1 MTARLAKRPDLAS
14 LPRLT
19 ILVGKGG
26 TGRSTVTA
34 AMGLAA
40 ARRGLRVLMVEVAS
54 RQSIPGL
61 FDRQG
66 AGYEPVACGDNLWCL
81 RVTWEDALREYGL
94 MKLKLRAAYQ
104 LVFENPFVRR
114 LLPAIPGVAE
124 IVVIGKV
131 VYAATDGVPG
141 LGRLDAVFLDAPAT
155 GHGLSLLTAPM
166 VIGETVAA
174 GPLAKDARHLADVLL
189 DPAFTRL
196 HVVTT
201 PEEMPVAEGVELY
214 SALGVRRGLPFGP
227 VIANALQEA
236 GLTPEQRETLA
247 MLPMSR
253 RAPAGVVAAARAALF
268 IDARREAQRAHVER
282 LKGQIPL
289 PVVRLPD
296 VVADGSA
303 RVRVERLAEHLDA
316 VLWREGR

>member
-1 MTARLAKRPDLAS
+1 MAARAPKRPDLAS
-14 LPRLT
+14 VPRLT

-61 FDRQG
+61 FDR
-66 AGYEPVACGDNLWCL
+66 AGTGYDPVACADNLWCL
-81 RVTWEDALREYGL
+81 RVTWEDALREYGM
-94 MKLKLRAAYQ
+94 MKLKLRAAYE
-104 LVFENPFVRR
+104 LVFGNPFVRR
-114 LLPAIPGVAE
+114 LLPAIPGIAE

-141 LGRLDAVFLDAPAT
+141 LGRPDALLLDAPAT

-166 VIGETVAA
+166 VIGETVAS
-174 GPLAKDARHLADVLL
+174 GPLAKDARHLSEVLL
-189 DPAFTRL
+189 DPGFTRL
-196 HVVTT
+196 HIVTT

-214 SALGVRRGLPFGP
+214 SALAVRRGFPFGP
-227 VIANALQEA
+227 VIVNALQEA
-236 GLTPEQRETLA
+236 GLTPGQRDALSL
-247 MLPMSR
+247 LPGSG
-253 RAPAGVVAAARAALF
+253 RAPPGVAAAARAALF
-268 IDARREAQRAHVER
+268 MNARREAQRAHVER
-282 LKGQIPL
+282 LRGQIPL

-296 VVADGSA
+296 VVAEGSA
-303 RVRVERLAEHLDA
+303 RARLERLAQHLDA
-316 VLWREGR
+316 ALWREGR